1 MAKLEHQA
9 NIFRKIEAKGSTITE
24 PSCSLGVIVKDMQ
37 AIPRYQPTF
46 AERYPVPFFVA
57 LLDFLVVLVAGVLAH
72 YYRFDTLEMS
82 GRYNTATMLSAI
94 VVVLCLGMGG
104 VYGSQRGYAFLRQ
117 FSVLLA
123 GWIAAAGILLSLS
136 FFLKVSENY
145 SRIWFS
151 TMLAAGGGL
160 SFAIRLSAFLLLRR
174 LRASGLNLKTVLL
187 VGAGGSLANNLYGG
201 ASLDEYGF
209 KIVDNL
215 RFQQDPNWMD
225 CLVEKVNELGPHEVW
240 LCLPLSQGG
249 GIRSI
254 MYALRHHTA
263 AVRFIP
269 EWDDIPLLNHKV
281 SHIAGIYSLDLS
293 CSPMDGPPRL
303 LKRLEDLV
311 LGLLILIAIAPICLV
326 IALIIKLTSKGPIL
340 FKQYRTGINGKSF
353 KVYKF
358 RSMVVHQEGVGS
370 VTQATRNDLRITPV
384 GAFLR
389 RTSLDELPQF
399 FNVLQGRMSIVGPRP
414 HALSHNEYYKD
425 LVESYMQR
433 HKVKPGI
440 TGWAQVSG
448 YRGETDTLE
457 KMQKRVEYDLWYIDN
472 WSLWLDLKIIFMTIF
487 KGFVNKNAY

>member
-1 MAKLEHQA
+1 
-9 NIFRKIEAKGSTITE
+9 
-24 PSCSLGVIVKDMQ
+24 MQ

-57 LLDFLVVLVAGVLAH
+57 LLDFLIVISAGLLAH
-72 YYRFDTLEMS
+72 YYRFGTLEMT
-82 GRYNTATMLSAI
+82 GRYNTATMLTAI

-104 VYGSQRGYAFLRQ
+104 VYGSQRGHAFLRQ
-117 FSVLLA
+117 FTVLLA
-123 GWIAAAGILLSLS
+123 GWFAAAGIMLSLT

-151 TMLAAGGGL
+151 TMLVTGGGL
-160 SFAIRLSAFLLLRR
+160 SLVLRLSAFLLLRR
-174 LRASGLNLKTVLL
+174 LRASGMNLKTVLL
-187 VGAGGSLANNLYGG
+187 VDSGGSS
-201 ASLDEYGF
+201 ASQLSNGRTLEEYGF
-209 KIVDNL
+209 KVVHSLAFSAEPDWS
-215 RFQQDPNWMD
+215 QSV
-225 CLVEKVNELGPHEVW
+225 VEKVNELGAHEVW
-240 LCLPLSQGG
+240 LCLPLSEGG
-249 GIRSI
+249 VISSI
-254 MYALRHHTA
+254 MYALRHHTV

-269 EWDDIPLLNHKV
+269 EWGDIRLLNHKV
-281 SHIAGIYSLDLS
+281 SHIAGVYSLDLS

-311 LGLLILIAIAPICLV
+311 LGGLISLLILPVCLV
-326 IALIIKLTSKGPIL
+326 IALVIRLTSHGPIL
-340 FKQYRTGINGKSF
+340 FKQYRTGINGKRF

-358 RSMVVHQEGVGS
+358 RSMVVHRENTGD
-370 VTQATRNDLRITPV
+370 VTQATRNDARITRV

-399 FNVLQGRMSIVGPRP
+399 FNVMQGRMSIVGPRP

-472 WSLWLDLKIIFMTIF
+472 WSLWLDLKIIFLTVF
-487 KGFVNKNAY
+487 KGFINKNAY

>member
-1 MAKLEHQA
+1 
-9 NIFRKIEAKGSTITE
+9 
-24 PSCSLGVIVKDMQ
+24 MQ
-37 AIPRYQPTF
+37 AIPRYKPTF

-57 LLDFLVVLVAGVLAH
+57 LVDFFIVVAAGLLAH
-72 YYRFDTLEMS
+72 YYRFGSIEMN
-82 GRYNTATMLSAI
+82 GRYNTATVLTAI
-94 VVVLCLGMGG
+94 VVVFCLGMGG
-104 VYGSQRGYAFLRQ
+104 VYGSQRGHAFLRQ

-123 GWIAAAGILLSLS
+123 GWFASAGILLSLT
-136 FFLKVSENY
+136 FFLKISENY

-151 TMLAAGGGL
+151 TMLLAGGGL
-160 SFAIRLSAFLLLRR
+160 SLLLRLAVFLFLRR

-187 VGAGGSLANNLYGG
+187 VDTGGRLANELNGG
-201 ASLDEYGF
+201 GSLDEYGF
-209 KIVDNL
+209 KIAESLSFSAEDLWVDK
-215 RFQQDPNWMD
+215 
-225 CLVEKVNELGPHEVW
+225 LVNKVGELGVHEVW
-240 LCLPLSQGG
+240 LCLPLSEGG

-254 MYALRHHTA
+254 MYALRHHTVA
-263 AVRFIP
+263 IRFLP
-269 EWDDIPLLNHKV
+269 EWEDIPLLNHRV

-293 CSPMDGPPRL
+293 CSPMSGPPRL

-311 LGLLILIAIAPICLV
+311 LGSLISILIAPLCVV
-326 IALIIKLTSKGPIL
+326 ISLAIKLTSRGPIL
-340 FKQYRTGINGKSF
+340 FKQYRTGINGKRF

-358 RSMVVHQEGVGS
+358 RSMVVHEETTGG
-370 VTQATRNDLRITPV
+370 VTQAKRHDSRVTKV

-457 KMQKRVEYDLWYIDN
+457 KMQKRVEHDLWYIDN
-472 WSLWLDLKIIFMTIF
+472 WSLWLDLKIILMTVF
-487 KGFVNKNAY
+487 KGFVGKNAY